1 MNAMHADVRR
11 FHAPA
16 AWLPEG
22 WARDVL
28 FELDGAGSLVRV
40 TPRAQPDGAERL
52 DGPVIPGM
60 PNVHSHA
67 FQRAMTGLTEKG
79 GPQGDSFWSWRQL
92 MYRFLEGLTPD
103 DVEIIATQLY
113 CEMLCAGYTAVAE
126 FHYLHHDPNGM
137 PYANRAE
144 IGERLIA
151 AAERAGI
158 ALTLLPVFYAHGHFG
173 GAPPNPGQ
181 RRFINDRE
189 GYARIVE
196 RLAQRLK
203 DRPTLRLGAAPHSLR
218 AVTPEEL
225 RATVE
230 CVESIDREAPI
241 HIHAAE
247 QQQEVDDCLVWSGK
261 RPVAWLLDHAPL
273 GSRWTVVH
281 ATHMDAAETVRLAR
295 SGAVAGICATT
306 EGDLGDGFFN
316 AAPFLRAGG
325 RLGIGGDSHVGVD
338 PFLELRLFEYGQRL
352 KLERRNVLAFAVRES
367 LGARLYRTACAGG
380 AQALGQKIGRLEAG
394 YRADWIVLNTD
405 DPALAEHEGDGLLD
419 AAIFGPA
426 RAPVRDVMVAG
437 RWCVRG
443 GRHPLAQ
450 ESLAR
455 YRTVMR
461 RLLG

>member
-1 MNAMHADVRR
+1 MTIATRR
-11 FHAPA
+11 FFAPSA
-16 AWLPEG
+16 LLPEG
-22 WARDVL
+22 WARDVV
-28 FELDGAGSLVRV
+28 FELDDTGAIVRV
-40 TPRAQPDGAERL
+40 TPHAQAEGAERL
-52 DGPVIPGM
+52 GGPVIPGV

-79 GPQGDSFWSWRQL
+79 GPQGDSFWSWRKL
-92 MYRFLEGLTPD
+92 MYRFLEGLTPED
-103 DVEIIATQLY
+103 IEIIATQLY
-113 CEMLCAGYTAVAE
+113 CEMLTAGYTAVAE
-126 FHYLHHDPNGM
+126 FHYLHHDPHGT

-144 IGERLIA
+144 IGERLSA
-151 AAERAGI
+151 AAQRAGI
-158 ALTLLPVFYAHGHFG
+158 GLTLLPVFYAHGHFG

-181 RRFINDRE
+181 RRFINDPE

-196 RLAQRLK
+196 LLARRLK
-203 DRPTLRLGAAPHSLR
+203 DQPIQRLGAAPHSLR

-225 RATVE
+225 RATVNCIE
-230 CVESIDREAPI
+230 TLDPEAPI

-247 QQQEVDDCLVWSGK
+247 QQKEVDDCLIWSGK

-273 GSRWTVVH
+273 DSRWTVVH
-281 ATHMDAAETVRLAR
+281 ATHMDGDETVRLAR

-325 RLGIGGDSHVGVD
+325 WLGIGGDSHVVVD

-367 LGARLYRTACAGG
+367 LGARLYRSACAGG
-380 AQALGQKIGRLEAG
+380 ARSLGQKIGRLEAG
-394 YRADWIVLNTD
+394 QRADWIVLNTD
-405 DPALAEHEGDGLLD
+405 DPALAEHDADGLLD

-437 RWCVRG
+437 HWRVRE
-443 GRHPLAQ
+443 GRHPVAE
-450 ESLAR
+450 ESLRR